1 MRQTFCHK
9 WAKNEDTE
17 RNLHFIDL
25 NGCYAEA
32 SRLFLYPTGEA
43 SILIDKYLDDI
54 SFDGEALKSSKKQ
67 IYGLIKAQILP
78 SHTCEPMF
86 PLKFQDKIFYVYCK
100 KCLES
105 SSKKPC
111 QHTSIE
117 RSFSVTTSVQA
128 LNFAMKNKFIELI
141 KIIEI
146 WDHEKKNL
154 YFKNLLI
161 FF

>member
-9 WAKNEDTE
+9 WSKNEDTE

-32 SRLFLYPTGEA
+32 SRLFLYPTGKA

-86 PLKFQDKIFYVYCK
+86 PLKFQDKIFL
-100 KCLES
+100 CLLQEMFR
-105 SSKKPC
+105 K
-111 QHTSIE
+111 
-117 RSFSVTTSVQA
+117 
-128 LNFAMKNKFIELI
+128 
-141 KIIEI
+141 
-146 WDHEKKNL
+146 
-154 YFKNLLI
+154 
-161 FF
+161 

>member
-9 WAKNEDTE
+9 WSKNEDTE

-32 SRLFLYPTGEA
+32 SRLFLYPTGKA

-86 PLKFQDKIFYVYCK
+86 PLKFQDKIFLCLLQEMFRKWLK
-100 KCLES
+100 KTLPTYIYWKIIFS
-105 SSKKPC
+105 DNISAGSKFCIEK
-111 QHTSIE
+111 QIHWINKNFWNLGSWKRRTSI
-117 RSFSVTTSVQA
+117 S
-128 LNFAMKNKFIELI
+128 
-141 KIIEI
+141 KIC
-146 WDHEKKNL
+146 
-154 YFKNLLI
+154 
-161 FF
+161 